1 VREVL
6 GDIDLDP
13 ASLPALERCILAHT
27 TVVSASMSSF
37 KPGHPKYG
45 GRVAGTPN
53 KSDLMLSAQ
62 ALAEKFPGFHP
73 VAAMKE
79 LYNDLATPIDLK
91 VRLLDLI
98 ASYTVPRLKPIDP
111 MEIRRLSGEAVID
124 ARAEPEQVNT
134 YILAFLDGKLSA
146 SDLAI
151 LIGALSLKQKGQGVI
166 DEQAEL
172 LRLIKG

>member
-1 VREVL
+1 
-6 GDIDLDP
+6 
-13 ASLPALERCILAHT
+13 
-27 TVVSASMSSF
+27 
-37 KPGHPKYG
+37 
-45 GRVAGTPN
+45 
-53 KSDLMLSAQ
+53 
-62 ALAEKFPGFHP
+62 
-73 VAAMKE
+73 MKE
-79 LYNDLATPIDLK
+79 LYNDPATPIDMK

-124 ARAEPEQVNT
+124 ARAEPEKVNT

>member
-1 VREVL
+1 
-6 GDIDLDP
+6 
-13 ASLPALERCILAHT
+13 
-27 TVVSASMSSF
+27 
-37 KPGHPKYG
+37 
-45 GRVAGTPN
+45 
-53 KSDLMLSAQ
+53 MLSAQ

-79 LYNDLATPIDLK
+79 LYNDPATPIDLK

-98 ASYTVPRLKPIDP
+98 APYTVPKLRPIDP
-111 MEIRRLSGEAVID
+111 MEIRHLSGEAVID
-124 ARAEPEQVNT
+124 TTTAPEQVNT

-151 LIGALSLKQKGQGVI
+151 LIGALSLNQKGQGQIV

-172 LRLIKG
+172 LRLIKSQ